1 MLTECILF
9 LLEKSGRARNLVSSI
24 IERANGIKPL
34 GDIYIGEYTFGR
46 PIVLSWRKDD
56 KLTIGK
62 FCMIAYNVTI
72 LMGGEHD
79 LKRVTCY
86 PIKSHILKKEDNRDS
101 SNKGPVIIGN
111 DVWIGTGTIILSGV
125 SIGDGAIIGA
135 GAVVTSDIPPYAIVG
150 GIPAKVIRFRYTE
163 AQISKLL
170 KIAWWNWNKEKIFSN
185 VNYLYGDV
193 IDFINKFWRDKE
205 ENYTTIYKKG

>member
-1 MLTECILF
+1 M
-9 LLEKSGRARNLVSSI
+9 
-24 IERANGIKPL
+24 
-34 GDIYIGEYTFGR
+34 
-46 PIVLSWRKDD
+46 
-56 KLTIGK
+56 
-62 FCMIAYNVTI
+62 
-72 LMGGEHD
+72 
-79 LKRVTCY
+79 
-86 PIKSHILKKEDNRDS
+86 
-101 SNKGPVIIGN
+101 
-111 DVWIGTGTIILSGV
+111 
-125 SIGDGAIIGA
+125 
-135 GAVVTSDIPPYAIVG
+135 G